1 MKLKKGFELR
11 SICGEKVVTASGIEN
26 INFNKML
33 SFNSSAAFLW
43 ERFYGS
49 EFCVGDMA
57 DALVS
62 EYGIDRERAL
72 ADSELLAGRIWPER
86 PEISA
91 YKISLFRDSLPGGRE
106 RSRYRQRLA
115 THRMHEVYMPGMQ

>member
-49 EFCVGDMA
+49 EFSVGDVA

-62 EYGIDRERAL
+62 EYGLDRERAL
-72 ADSELLAGRIWPER
+72 ADSELLAGKW
-86 PEISA
+86 
-91 YKISLFRDSLPGGRE
+91 RE
-106 RSRYRQRLA
+106 AGVL
-115 THRMHEVYMPGMQ
+115 ED